1 MQRLRRCCKNLPQR
15 YPQAKQH
22 SRKGKLL
29 FPCSYDLP
37 ARPRPSTAKKNRLH
51 QNWCYTLP
59 QTKEARDGIQPD
71 HQRSPGRERS
81 RLPHGSRYSRSTP
94 AGFRPSTRQPTGGYK
109 LPRRCWY
116 WSGNHIPVVKE
127 SRCAMTN
134 AANRKTTA
142 QKAKNSSLIQRFPL
156 YVQTAFYL
164 LPQGRSYTIRSSV
177 EMTSCQPSASK
188 RASASVP
195 WLTMA

>member
-29 FPCSYDLP
+29 FPVH
-37 ARPRPSTAKKNRLH
+37 TACQHDPGQHSKKQVAPEH
-51 QNWCYTLP
+51 GVIPCP
-59 QTKEARDGIQPD
+59 KPKARDGIQPD
-71 HQRSPGRERS
+71 HQRSPGREGPDCRMALVIAEVPLRAS
-81 RLPHGSRYSRSTP
+81 DLQHANQLAVINYLVAVGAGREPYSRRKGITVCNDKCCQQKDDRAEGKKQQPYP
-94 AGFRPSTRQPTGGYK
+94 AF
-109 LPRRCWY
+109 
-116 WSGNHIPVVKE
+116 
-127 SRCAMTN
+127 
-134 AANRKTTA
+134 
-142 QKAKNSSLIQRFPL
+142 FL
-156 YVQTAFYL
+156 YIFKPHFYL

-177 EMTSCQPSASK
+177 EMTSCQPSASR